1 MKSVQ
6 GDGKLFARCLDFNN
20 HASALVS
27 RSMELGLVQVEVCRR
42 WFGKIWVDGLNLYNT
57 ATMMA

>member
-6 GDGKLFARCLDFNN
+6 GDGKLFARWLVFNK

-27 RSMELGLVQVEVCRR
+27 RSMESGSVQVEACRR
-42 WFGKIWVDGLNLYNT
+42 WLGKILIDGLNLYNT